1 MRVILAFFSTPNPFS
16 AQRAPY
22 TLLYISKIKD
32 SMVRDNRI
40 HNVPAEQA
48 QDNAQEASQ
57 APSRPL
63 LRIGITHGDTNG
75 VGYELILRSFADTLM
90 FDMCTPIIYGAAK
103 VATYH
108 AKALGIKPNFY
119 FINAAEEAMADRL
132 NLINCFDHEVPVEWG
147 KKTPEAGHAALEAL
161 ERAVEDLRD
170 GKIDALVTAPIC
182 KESMH
187 EAGFKFAGHTEFLA
201 ERLGSANQHP
211 LMILQSDVMRVA
223 LVTVHCPVSQVAAQL
238 TSEGIEERIREFYAS
253 LRRDYLLST
262 PRIAVLSLNPH
273 CGDGGMLGDEE
284 KNVIAPAVHAAV
296 ESGIPCNGPFAPDG
310 FFGAGLFSQFD
321 GILAMYHDQGLIPFK
336 TLSMDSGVN
345 FTAGLSYV
353 RTSPDHG
360 VAFDIAGK
368 GEADLSSFRSAIY
381 AAVDIVRN
389 RQSDDEARQNPL
401 PKLYHERREDSER
414 SRHTLPQPAKSEE

>member
-1 MRVILAFFSTPNPFS
+1 MA
-16 AQRAPY
+16 
-22 TLLYISKIKD
+22 
-32 SMVRDNRI
+32 RDNRI

-48 QDNAQEASQ
+48 QDNAQEVTQ
-57 APSRPL
+57 VPSRPL

-75 VGYELILRSFADTLM
+75 VGYELILRTFADAMM

-187 EAGFKFAGHTEFLA
+187 AAGFKFAGHTEFLA
-201 ERLGSANQHP
+201 ERLSRADQHP

-223 LVTVHCPVSQVAAQL
+223 LVTVHCPVNQVAELL
-238 TSEGIEERIREFYAS
+238 TSEGIEQRIREFYAS

-296 ESGIPCNGPFAPDG
+296 ESGIPCNGPFSPDG
-310 FFGAGLFSQFD
+310 FFGAGLFSKFD

-414 SRHTLPQPAKSEE
+414 SRHTLPQQAKPEE